1 MRLLHFLKNLFRVVI
16 RRYIKFKL
24 TIMKKISITVLAIAL
39 MTSCVSKK
47 KYVALQEENGQIT
60 SELTKTTVEKEELE
74 AKFAEIE
81 ARVEDYNNKINSLT
95 EENNAR
101 LVNVNDVAV
110 ISNDA
115 KAAMMATLEKVD
127 PAELA
132 NAKTLKD
139 SMNVAIAYNLK
150 QHMENSEINEDQD
163 IAVDI
168 DETVVM
174 ISIADELL
182 FNTASYRVSNK
193 ADDILKRLADVINS
207 EESLEV
213 MVEGHTDDRPVR
225 TDQLRNNW
233 DLSVLRASSVVQKLQ
248 NDFGVAPEK
257 LIAAGRAS
265 FHPIAD
271 NETKDGQAQ
280 NRRTRIVI
288 LPNID
293 KFFALMA
300 SE

>member
-1 MRLLHFLKNLFRVVI
+1 
-16 RRYIKFKL
+16 
-24 TIMKKISITVLAIAL
+24 MKKISITVLAVAL

-81 ARVEDYNNKINSLT
+81 ARVEDYNSKINSLT

-225 TDQLRNNW
+225 TEQLRNNW

-265 FHPIAD
+265 FHPMAD
-271 NETKDGQAQ
+271 NDTKEGQAQ

-300 SE
+300 AE